1 MKKLLF
7 ISILELIPLF
17 VYAQY
22 TTVVTEKI
30 GACFPDLST
39 TYAVRNCTRRNITV
53 TYTYGPSGKAAFCA
67 MKYDDYTSGAPTPSF
82 PLFCVPLPAQL
93 KGIGDFRII
102 GDYVCFGGPSAT
114 LYPPHFTTDFF
125 GFFKLSE
132 LMSGTTVNFK
142 LMQIDDFVIE
152 KIEGFKD
159 DHGFKVFALG
169 YYFFKQNLVDTNDYY
184 AILEVDDP
192 PTASGYTIKHDPISQ
207 QNPGNG
213 FFDDIVIL
221 DDKVVFVGSHLLTT
235 PPSPPYPCWGPI
247 KMRWVD
253 KALGINDPQLDFIYY
268 QTATGPLPEDER
280 NSRIQAKPIDGQTF
294 VIGYTNTELSTGVST
309 RRVRVFDSNMDN
321 IVSQEYPIY
330 NKLGMYE
337 MVYNRKG
344 ETLTV
349 LEPDGITS
357 RFVFT
362 HPLNTT
368 PYAALTLQDANNYHH
383 YLDTISGHQFIS
395 TQEDRWT
402 FQVADQVS
410 YISGVNTNNCI
421 NHSGLEVDIIP
432 HLKKTSLPNN
442 LILEMPISIV
452 VYPIGNV
459 ISCTLPV
466 ICVSK

>member
-7 ISILELIPLF
+7 ISILGLPPLF
-17 VYAQY
+17 VCAQY
-22 TTVVTEKI
+22 TTVVTEKV

-39 TYAVRNCTRRNITV
+39 TYAVRNCTGKNIAV
-53 TYTYGPSGKAAFCA
+53 TYTFGPSGKAAFCA
-67 MKYDDYTSGAPTPSF
+67 MEYDDYTSGVPSPSF
-82 PLFCVPLPAQL
+82 PLYSVPLPTQL

-142 LMQIDDFVIE
+142 LIQANDIVIE
-152 KIEGFKD
+152 KIEGFQD
-159 DHGFKVFALG
+159 NYGFKVFALG
-169 YYFFKQNLVDTNDYY
+169 YYFKPNPVDTNEFY

-192 PTASGYTIKHDPISQ
+192 PAASGYTIKHDPISQ

-221 DDKVVFVGSHLLTT
+221 DDKVVFVGSHLDLA
-235 PPSPPYPCWGPI
+235 PPYPYTCWGPI

-253 KALGINDPQLDFIYY
+253 KTLGINDPQLDTIYY
-268 QTATGPLPEDER
+268 QTATGPQPEYEL
-280 NSRIQAKPIDGQTF
+280 NSRISAKPIDGKTF
-294 VIGYTNTELSTGVST
+294 VIGYTNTERTTGIST
-309 RRVRVFDSNMDN
+309 RRVRVFDNN
-321 IVSQEYPIY
+321 LNNFVSQKYPIY
-330 NKLGMYE
+330 SKLGLYE

-349 LEPDGITS
+349 LEPDGVTS

-362 HPLNTT
+362 HPLNTA
-368 PYAALTLQDANNYHH
+368 PYAALTLQDANNYHY
-383 YLDTISGHQFIS
+383 YLDTISNYQFVS
-395 TQEDRWT
+395 TQRDRWT
-402 FQVADQVS
+402 FQVADQIS
-410 YISGVNTNNCI
+410 YISGVNTNSCI
-421 NHSGLEVDIIP
+421 ENSGLEVNIIP
-432 HLKKTSLPNN
+432 ELKKTEDYDN
-442 LILEMPISIV
+442 LILETPTPV
-452 VYPIGNV
+452 AAYPIGNV

-466 ICVSK
+466 ICVSE